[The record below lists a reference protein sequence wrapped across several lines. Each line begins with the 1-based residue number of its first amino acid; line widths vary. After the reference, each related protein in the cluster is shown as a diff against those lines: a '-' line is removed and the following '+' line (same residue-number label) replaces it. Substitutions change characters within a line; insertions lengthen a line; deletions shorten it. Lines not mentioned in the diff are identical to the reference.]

1 MAQAENA
8 FSKARLEAFSDGVL
22 AVIITIMVLDLK
34 APESD
39 DLAALLKLWPSFI
52 IYLVSFAFV
61 AIYWINHHAILVAA
75 RQATAS
81 LIWANN
87 ALLLCLSLI
96 PFATAY
102 VGATHISPLATTVYA
117 ALQFACGLAFSLTYS
132 TIVAQRRDD
141 AEFMAA
147 ARARRLQNLAALL
160 VYGVSIL
167 VAAISPVSALALFI
181 AVAVAYV
188 VPGLFNEAP
197 LPRSARSEG

>member
-1 MAQAENA
+1 MAAAENA

-39 DLAALLKLWPSFI
+39 ELGALTRLWPSFI
-52 IYLVSFAFV
+52 IYVVSFAFV
-61 AIYWINHHAILVAA
+61 TIYWINHHAIMMAA

-87 ALLLCLSLI
+87 VLLLCLSLI
-96 PFATAY
+96 PFTTAY
-102 VGATHISPLATTVYA
+102 VGATHVSQLATTIYA
-117 ALQFACGLAFSLTYS
+117 ALQFACGLAFWLTYE

-147 ARARRLQNLAALL
+147 ARARRLQNLAALT

-167 VAAISPVSALALFI
+167 IAAISPLSALALFV

>member
-1 MAQAENA
+1 MARAENA

-39 DLAALLKLWPSFI
+39 DLAALIKLWPSFA
-52 IYLVSFAFV
+52 IYVVSFAFV
-61 AIYWINHHAILVAA
+61 AIYWINHHAIMMAA
-75 RQATAS
+75 REATAS

-102 VGATHISPLATTVYA
+102 VGATHISPLATMVYA
-117 ALQFACGLAFSLTYS
+117 ALQFACGLAFTLTYS

-147 ARARRLQNLAALL
+147 ARARRLQNRAAIA
-160 VYGVSIL
+160 VYGVSIF
-167 VAAISPVSALALFI
+167 VAAVSPVSALALFV
-181 AVAVAYV
+181 AVAFAYV

>member
-1 MAQAENA
+1 MAQQENA

-34 APESD
+34 APEND
-39 DLAALLKLWPSFI
+39 DFAGLIKLWPSFA
-52 IYLVSFAFV
+52 IYVVSFAFV
-61 AIYWINHHAILVAA
+61 AIYWINHHAIMMAA

-102 VGATHISPLATTVYA
+102 VGATHISRLATTTYA
-117 ALQFACGLAFSLTYS
+117 VLQFFCGLAFMLTYS

-141 AEFMAA
+141 TEFMAA
-147 ARARRLQNLAALL
+147 QRGRRLQNRAAMG
-160 VYGVSIL
+160 VYGASIV
-167 VAAISPVSALALFI
+167 VAAISPVSALALFV

>member
-8 FSKARLEAFSDGVL
+8 FSKARVEAFSDGVL

-34 APESD
+34 APETD
-39 DLAALLKLWPSFI
+39 DLAGLAKLWPSFA
-52 IYLVSFAFV
+52 IYVVSFAFV
-61 AIYWINHHAILVAA
+61 AIYWINHHAIMMAA
-75 RQATAS
+75 RQATPS

-87 ALLLCLSLI
+87 ALLLCLSLV

-102 VGATHISPLATTVYA
+102 VGATHISPLATMIYA
-117 ALQFACGLAFSLTYS
+117 ALQFACGVAFTLTYS

-141 AEFMAA
+141 TEFMAA
-147 ARARRLQNLAALL
+147 ARARKVQNRAAIA

-167 VAAISPVSALALFI
+167 VAAVSPVSALALFV

-197 LPRSARSEG
+197 LPRAAHSEG